1 MKAEFTDLS
10 ETRTRVAVEVPS
22 TDVDREIERLSQRYR
37 RSVRVPGFRPG
48 KAPARLIRQRMHD
61 QILQEVAEGLV
72 EQAVGEALR
81 ERGVEPLEVPSVR
94 DVNVEEGRPLTFT
107 ATFET
112 LPPVDAG
119 EYRGLTVRRTPLEV
133 TDARVSDALDELR
146 RQAAR
151 AEPVDGRGVAIGDT
165 VTVDLERRGLPAP
178 DAAAPPAP
186 PERHAGVRIE
196 VGAEA
201 NPPGF
206 DAHVVG
212 LEVGAERTFT
222 VRHPAG
228 GDAPEPAGA
237 DVEYRIRL
245 HAIHQRVLPA
255 LDDEF
260 ARSLG
265 EYDTVDALR
274 RQVTD
279 DLAAQAERETDR
291 RMRDGLLVQLAQ
303 RLPGE
308 VPEAL
313 VNRELDRRVE
323 RLASQLVA
331 QRVDPRRAGIDWEEF
346 RAEQRGA
353 AVDAVKST
361 LVLDEIARQERI
373 EATEDDVA
381 GQIERLAARTNRG
394 APAMRALLEKEG
406 GVASL
411 AVGIRREKTIEFLLA
426 HATIIVA

>member
-10 ETRTRVAVEVPS
+10 ETRTRVEVEVPS

-37 RSVRVPGFRPG
+37 RSARVPGFRPG

-61 QILQEVAEGLV
+61 QILHEVAEGLV
-72 EQAVGEALR
+72 EKAVDEALR
-81 ERGVEPLEVPSVR
+81 ERGVEPLEAPSVR
-94 DVNVEEGRPLTFT
+94 DVNVEAGRPLTFT

-112 LPPVDAG
+112 LPPVDTG
-119 EYRGLTVRRTPLEV
+119 EYRGLTVRRTPIEV
-133 TDARVSDALDELR
+133 TDAQVSDALDELR

-151 AEPVDGRGVAIGDT
+151 AEPVEGRGVAIGDT
-165 VTVDLERRGLPAP
+165 VTVDLERRSVPAP
-178 DAAAPPAP
+178 DAAQPPAP
-186 PERHAGVRIE
+186 PERHAGVQIE

-206 DAHVVG
+206 DTHVVG
-212 LEVGAERTFT
+212 LDVGGERTFT
-222 VRHPAG
+222 VRHPEG

-245 HAIHQRVLPA
+245 QAIHQRVLPA

-274 RQVTD
+274 EQVTD

-291 RMRDGLLVQLAQ
+291 RTRDGLLVQLAA

-313 VNRELDRRVE
+313 VTRELDRRVE

-331 QRVDPRRAGIDWEEF
+331 QRVDPRRASIDWEEF
-346 RAEQRGA
+346 RAGQRSA
-353 AVDAVKST
+353 AVDTVKST

-373 EATEDDVA
+373 DATEDDIA

-394 APAMRALLEKEG
+394 APAMRALLDKEG
-406 GVASL
+406 GVAPL

>member
-10 ETRTRVAVEVPS
+10 ETRTRVAVEVPA
-22 TDVDREIERLSQRYR
+22 TDVDREIERLAQRYR
-37 RSVRVPGFRPG
+37 RSARVPGFRPG
-48 KAPARLIRQRMHD
+48 KAPAHLIRQRMHD
-61 QILQEVAEGLV
+61 QILQEVAQGLV
-72 EQAVGEALR
+72 EKAVDEALG
-81 ERGVEPLEVPSVR
+81 ERGAEPLEPPSVR

-119 EYRGLTVRRTPLEV
+119 DYRGLTVRRTPIEV
-133 TDARVSDALDELR
+133 TDAQVSEVLDDLR
-146 RQAAR
+146 RRAAR
-151 AEPVDGRGVAIGDT
+151 AEPVAGRGVAIGDT
-165 VTVDLERRGLPAP
+165 VTVDLERRSVPAP
-178 DAAAPPAP
+178 GAAQPPAP
-186 PERHAGVRIE
+186 PERHAAVQIE

-206 DAHVVG
+206 DTHVVG
-212 LEVGAERTFT
+212 LETGAERTFT

-245 HAIHQRVLPA
+245 QAIHQRVLPD
-255 LDDEF
+255 LDDDF
-260 ARSLG
+260 ARTLG

-274 RQVTD
+274 EQVAE
-279 DLAAQAERETDR
+279 DLSAQAERETDR
-291 RMRDGLLVQLAQ
+291 RMREEMLLQLAA

-313 VNRELDRRVE
+313 VTRELDRRVE

-346 RAEQRGA
+346 RAGQRSA
-353 AVDAVKST
+353 AVDTVKST
-361 LVLDEIARQERI
+361 LVLDEIARREGI
-373 EATEDDVA
+373 EATGDDVD
-381 GQIERLAARTNRG
+381 GQVERLAARSNRG
-394 APAMRALLEKEG
+394 AAAMRALLEKEG
-406 GVASL
+406 GVAPL
-411 AVGIRREKTIEFLLA
+411 AVGIRRDKTIEFLLA
-426 HATIIVA
+426 HATIVTA

>member
-37 RSVRVPGFRPG
+37 RSARVPGFRPG

-61 QILQEVAEGLV
+61 QILHEVAQGLV
-72 EQAVGEALR
+72 EKAVDEALR
-81 ERGVEPLEVPSVR
+81 ERGVEPLEAPSVR
-94 DVNVEEGRPLTFT
+94 DVNVEAGQPLTFT

-119 EYRGLTVRRTPLEV
+119 EYRGLTVRRTPIEV
-133 TDARVSDALDELR
+133 TDAQVSEALDELR
-146 RQAAR
+146 RRAAR
-151 AEPVDGRGVAIGDT
+151 AEPVEGRGVAIGDT
-165 VTVDLERRGLPAP
+165 VTVDLERRSVPAP
-178 DAAAPPAP
+178 DAAQPPAP
-186 PERHAGVRIE
+186 PERHAGVQIE

-206 DAHVVG
+206 DTHVVG
-212 LEVGAERTFT
+212 LDVGAERTFT
-222 VRHPAG
+222 VRHPEG
-228 GDAPEPAGA
+228 GDAPELAGA

-245 HAIHQRVLPA
+245 QAIHQRVLPD

-265 EYDTVDALR
+265 EYDTVGALR
-274 RQVTD
+274 QQVTE
-279 DLAAQAERETDR
+279 DLSAQAERETDR
-291 RMRDGLLVQLAQ
+291 RMRDELLVQLAA

-313 VNRELDRRVE
+313 VARELDRRVE

-346 RAEQRGA
+346 RAAQRNP
-353 AVDAVKST
+353 AVDTVKST
-361 LVLDEIARQERI
+361 LVLDEIARRESI
-373 EATEDDVA
+373 EATEDDIDRQV
-381 GQIERLAARTNRG
+381 ERLAARSNRG
-394 APAMRALLEKEG
+394 PAAMRALLEKEG
-406 GVASL
+406 GVAPL
-411 AVGIRREKTIEFLLA
+411 AVGLRREKTIEFLLA
-426 HATIIVA
+426 HATIIIA

>member
-37 RSVRVPGFRPG
+37 RSARVPGFRPG

-61 QILQEVAEGLV
+61 QILHEVAEGLV
-72 EQAVGEALR
+72 EKAVGEALR
-81 ERGVEPLEVPSVR
+81 ERGVEPLEAPSVR

-112 LPPVDAG
+112 LPPVDTG
-119 EYRGLTVRRTPLEV
+119 EYRGLTVRRTPIEV
-133 TDARVSDALDELR
+133 TDAQVADALDELR

-165 VTVDLERRGLPAP
+165 VTVDLERRSVPAP
-178 DAAAPPAP
+178 DAASPPAP

-206 DAHVVG
+206 DTHVVG
-212 LEVGAERTFT
+212 LEVGGERTFT

-228 GDAPEPAGA
+228 GDAPQPAGA
-237 DVEYRIRL
+237 DVEYHVRL
-245 HAIHQRVLPA
+245 QAIHQRVLPD

-265 EYDTVDALR
+265 EYDTVGALR
-274 RQVTD
+274 QQVAD
-279 DLAAQAERETDR
+279 DLAARAERETDR
-291 RMRDGLLVQLAQ
+291 RMRDGLLVQLAA

-313 VNRELDRRVE
+313 MNRELDRRVE

-346 RAEQRGA
+346 RAEQRGT

-381 GQIERLAARTNRG
+381 GHIERLAARTNRG
-394 APAMRALLEKEG
+394 APAMRALLDKEG
-406 GVASL
+406 GVAAL
-411 AVGIRREKTIEFLLA
+411 AVGIRREKTMEFLLA
-426 HATIIVA
+426 HATIIAA

>member
-119 EYRGLTVRRTPLEV
+119 EYRGLTVRRTPIEV

-245 HAIHQRVLPA
+245 QAIHQRVLPA

>member
-10 ETRTRVAVEVPS
+10 DTRTRVAVEVPS

-37 RSVRVPGFRPG
+37 RSARVPGFRPG
-48 KAPARLIRQRMHD
+48 KAPARLIRQRMHE

-72 EQAVGEALR
+72 EKAVDEALR
-81 ERGVEPLEVPSVR
+81 ERGVEPLETPSVR

-119 EYRGLTVRRTPLEV
+119 DCRGLTVRRTPIEV
-133 TDARVSDALDELR
+133 TDAQVADALDELR

-151 AEPVDGRGVAIGDT
+151 AEPVEDRGVAIGDT
-165 VTVDLERRGLPAP
+165 VTVDLERRSVPAP
-178 DAAAPPAP
+178 DAASPPAP
-186 PERHAGVRIE
+186 PERHAGVQIE

-245 HAIHQRVLPA
+245 QAIHQRVLPA

-291 RMRDGLLVQLAQ
+291 RTRDGLLVQLAA

-313 VNRELDRRVE
+313 VTRELDRRVE

-346 RAEQRGA
+346 RAGQRGA

-361 LVLDEIARQERI
+361 LVLDEIARQEGI
-373 EATEDDVA
+373 EATEDDIA

-394 APAMRALLEKEG
+394 TAAMRALLDKEG
-406 GVASL
+406 GVAPL

-426 HATIIVA
+426 HATIVVA

>member
-37 RSVRVPGFRPG
+37 RSARVPGFRPG
-48 KAPARLIRQRMHD
+48 KAPVRLIRQRMHD

-72 EQAVGEALR
+72 EKAVDEALR
-81 ERGVEPLEVPSVR
+81 ERGVEPLEAPSVR
-94 DVNVEEGRPLTFT
+94 DVNVEAGRPLTFT

-112 LPPVDAG
+112 LPPVDTG
-119 EYRGLTVRRTPLEV
+119 EYRGLTVRRTPIEV
-133 TDARVSDALDELR
+133 TDAQVSDALDELR

-151 AEPVDGRGVAIGDT
+151 AEPVEDRGVAIGDT
-165 VTVDLERRGLPAP
+165 VTVDLERRSVPAP
-178 DAAAPPAP
+178 DAASPAAAA
-186 PERHAGVRIE
+186 ERHAGVRIE

-206 DAHVVG
+206 DTHVVG
-212 LEVGAERTFT
+212 LEVGGERTFT

-245 HAIHQRVLPA
+245 QAIHQRVLPD

-274 RQVTD
+274 EQVTE
-279 DLAAQAERETDR
+279 DLSAQAERETDR
-291 RMRDGLLVQLAQ
+291 RMRDELLVQLAA

-313 VNRELDRRVE
+313 VTRELDRRVE

-346 RAEQRGA
+346 RAGQRNA
-353 AVDAVKST
+353 AVDTVKST

-373 EATEDDVA
+373 EATEDDIASQV
-381 GQIERLAARTNRG
+381 ERLAARTNRG
-394 APAMRALLEKEG
+394 APAMRALLDKEG
-406 GVASL
+406 GVAPL

>member
-1 MKAEFTDLS
+1 MLF
-10 ETRTRVAVEVPS
+10 
-22 TDVDREIERLSQRYR
+22 
-37 RSVRVPGFRPG
+37 RS
-48 KAPARLIRQRMHD
+48 
-61 QILQEVAEGLV
+61 
-72 EQAVGEALR
+72 
-81 ERGVEPLEVPSVR
+81 
-94 DVNVEEGRPLTFT
+94 
-107 ATFET
+107 
-112 LPPVDAG
+112 
-119 EYRGLTVRRTPLEV
+119 
-133 TDARVSDALDELR
+133 
-146 RQAAR
+146 
-151 AEPVDGRGVAIGDT
+151 
-165 VTVDLERRGLPAP
+165 
-178 DAAAPPAP
+178 
-186 PERHAGVRIE
+186 
-196 VGAEA
+196 
-201 NPPGF
+201 
-206 DAHVVG
+206 VG
-212 LEVGAERTFT
+212 LEGGGERTFT
-222 VRHPAG
+222 VRHPEG
-228 GDAPEPAGA
+228 GGAPQPAGA

-245 HAIHQRVLPA
+245 QAIHQRVLPA

-291 RMRDGLLVQLAQ
+291 RTRDGLLVQLAA

-346 RAEQRGA
+346 RAGQRSA
-353 AVDAVKST
+353 AVDTVKST

-373 EATEDDVA
+373 EATEDDIA
-381 GQIERLAARTNRG
+381 GHIERLAARANRG
-394 APAMRALLEKEG
+394 APAMRALLDKEG

>member
-1 MKAEFTDLS
+1 MKAEFTELG

-37 RSVRVPGFRPG
+37 RSARVPGFRPG

-72 EQAVGEALR
+72 EKAVGEALR
-81 ERGVEPLEVPSVR
+81 ERGVEPLEAPSVR

-112 LPPVDAG
+112 LPPVDTG
-119 EYRGLTVRRTPLEV
+119 EYRGLTVRRTPFEV
-133 TDARVSDALDELR
+133 TDAQVSDALDGLR

-165 VTVDLERRGLPAP
+165 VTVDLERRGVPAP
-178 DAAAPPAP
+178 DAASPPAP

-206 DAHVVG
+206 DTHVVG

-228 GDAPEPAGA
+228 GDAPAPAGA
-237 DVEYRIRL
+237 DVEYHIRL
-245 HAIHQRVLPA
+245 QAIHQRVLPD

-274 RQVTD
+274 QQVTD
-279 DLAAQAERETDR
+279 DLAAQAERETER
-291 RMRDGLLVQLAQ
+291 RMRDGLLVQLAA

-346 RAEQRGA
+346 RAEQRST

-426 HATIIVA
+426 HATIVVA